1 MPGRPKGP
9 GAPGHMHT
17 HTRTHTSTMEA
28 DSLALAHP
36 CSPVVGARRSAD
48 CGLGTRRGDGGLCLG
63 FILQAWVP
71 VRQGHELPHSSVP
84 PTLGRPTSLWGSF
97 SGFHKGIL
105 GPVGEKRRA
114 AFSPPGAFSKGTS
127 YGGYF
132 DRLKVAVSS
141 RCRVLLKAGEVRPR
155 ERASPSL
162 EVPSAK
168 LLIGGQ
174 LSACWS
180 SQLSFWVESSGLV
193 AVKVAFLGD
202 LVTT

>member
-1 MPGRPKGP
+1 MGFLTPLFPP
-9 GAPGHMHT
+9 PWAVPLASGAPFQDFTKAFWFPEG
-17 HTRTHTSTMEA
+17 
-28 DSLALAHP
+28 
-36 CSPVVGARRSAD
+36 
-48 CGLGTRRGDGGLCLG
+48 
-63 FILQAWVP
+63 
-71 VRQGHELPHSSVP
+71 
-84 PTLGRPTSLWGSF
+84 
-97 SGFHKGIL
+97 
-105 GPVGEKRRA
+105 KRRA

-168 LLIGGQ
+168 LLVGGQ
-174 LSACWS
+174 LRACWS
-180 SQLSFWVESSGLV
+180 CQLSFWVESSGLV